1 MQMDTHGTRRKIPH
15 SFTCMLPLCIPQAG
29 GAQLPQMK
37 PYSDPVPHNEMRPE
51 AEQRET
57 KEAGQGPLRMSD
69 LSLEED
75 QVVGPGLWISV

>member
-1 MQMDTHGTRRKIPH
+1 M
-15 SFTCMLPLCIPQAG
+15 S
-29 GAQLPQMK
+29 
-37 PYSDPVPHNEMRPE
+37 PE

-75 QVVGPGLWISV
+75 QVVGPGFWISV